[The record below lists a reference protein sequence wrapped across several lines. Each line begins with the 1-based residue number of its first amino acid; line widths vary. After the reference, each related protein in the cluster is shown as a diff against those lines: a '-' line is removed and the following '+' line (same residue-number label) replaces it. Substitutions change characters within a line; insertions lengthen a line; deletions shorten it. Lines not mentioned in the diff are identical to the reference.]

1 MDANHPSVRI
11 HLVLGG
17 SDGELEVD
25 TLAGQSLVDLR
36 VGVEAVVNTT
46 TLLLVKND
54 LEDLG
59 AVLLGAHALANDLDG
74 VDEVGKDGVVDSSQS
89 ARTRALL
96 GLAGARAVAALG
108 AGQDAAGSDDEDVA
122 VGELLLEL
130 TGQAERALVG
140 ADGVFMCVCVCLP
153 LLDLVEALELG
164 NGDEDDNGLSAV
176 TNLDLKESW
185 CQRIVRRPVPT
196 ASSIDQ
202 AIGLMCV
209 YARAI
214 SFVLSLLN
222 LLVKF

>member
-1 MDANHPSVRI
+1 VSCVVFFYLNRERSRNFPSAGRPHVTTHFWNEEAERDQDFYHLDANHPSGRI
-11 HLVLGG
+11 HLVLSGG
-17 SDGELEVD
+17 DGELEVN

-59 AVLLGAHALANDLDG
+59 AVLLGAHALANNLDG

-122 VGELLLEL
+122 VRELLLEL
-130 TGQAERALVG
+130 TGQAGHVLVDDRRAVMSVDAYRCWTLWKPWSWG
-140 ADGVFMCVCVCLP
+140 TGTKMTMAFLP
-153 LLDLVEALELG
+153 
-164 NGDEDDNGLSAV
+164 
-176 TNLDLKESW
+176 
-185 CQRIVRRPVPT
+185 
-196 ASSIDQ
+196 
-202 AIGLMCV
+202 
-209 YARAI
+209 
-214 SFVLSLLN
+214 
-222 LLVKF
+222 

>member
-46 TLLLVKND
+46 TLLLVKDD

-222 LLVKF
+222 LLLKF

>member
-1 MDANHPSVRI
+1 MKKLKETKTFYDLDANHPSVRI

-59 AVLLGAHALANDLDG
+59 AVLLGAHALANNLDG

-108 AGQDAAGSDDEDVA
+108 AGQNAAGSDNEDVA
-122 VGELLLEL
+122 VRELLLEL
-130 TGQAERALVG
+130 TGQTEVVLVDDSKRVETVNAYRCWTLWKPWSWG
-140 ADGVFMCVCVCLP
+140 TGTKMTMAFLP
-153 LLDLVEALELG
+153 
-164 NGDEDDNGLSAV
+164 
-176 TNLDLKESW
+176 
-185 CQRIVRRPVPT
+185 
-196 ASSIDQ
+196 
-202 AIGLMCV
+202 
-209 YARAI
+209 
-214 SFVLSLLN
+214 
-222 LLVKF
+222 